1 MMILMVSPS
10 PAITLHHL
18 VPGLIRVMLEIG
30 NQKNDDLYKVAALPN
45 DSGAL
50 SSFCIFL
57 SIL

>member
-10 PAITLHHL
+10 PAITLHNF
-18 VPGLIRVMLEIG
+18 VPGLIRDMLEIG
-30 NQKNDDLYKVAALPN
+30 NQKNDDLHKVATLPN
-45 DSGAL
+45 DGGAL